1 MRQINFGLIFAFGL
15 AMVFF
20 TLENTAAARR
30 PLTPADSKWWAL
42 LNAEFRQKKN
52 CTSIVF

>member
-20 TLENTAAARR
+20 TLENTSATTVHILLRLA
-30 PLTPADSKWWAL
+30 TPKRHAKATRSA
-42 LNAEFRQKKN
+42 
-52 CTSIVF
+52 